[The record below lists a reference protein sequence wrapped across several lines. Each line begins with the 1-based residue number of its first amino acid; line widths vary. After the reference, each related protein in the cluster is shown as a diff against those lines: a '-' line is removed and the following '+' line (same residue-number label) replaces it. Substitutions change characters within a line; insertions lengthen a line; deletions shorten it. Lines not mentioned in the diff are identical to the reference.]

1 MSTTAPTAA
10 SGPAPLGDRT
20 AAMLLATFQDA
31 YRQEIS
37 AEEDVH
43 RTLPFFAT
51 ALGLVIAAVN
61 YALGQLPGWDVL
73 VKSCPR
79 GRGILLNHHM
89 LACIWPVLLAT
100 ACLVVSAVLGIGV
113 LADLAAATRRRGYKR
128 IGREPDQITRAQAL
142 RDYHAALG
150 VQGAAL
156 DDAVHLDLR
165 EQLLEDLAEAVTFN
179 RDLTLR
185 RYAFRARAVAFLL
198 ASLLSALVATIFVLI
213 ASKTGLLLRTA
224 P

>member
-1 MSTTAPTAA
+1 
-10 SGPAPLGDRT
+10 
-20 AAMLLATFQDA
+20 
-31 YRQEIS
+31 
-37 AEEDVH
+37 
-43 RTLPFFAT
+43 
-51 ALGLVIAAVN
+51 
-61 YALGQLPGWDVL
+61 
-73 VKSCPR
+73 
-79 GRGILLNHHM
+79 M

-100 ACLVVSAVLGIGV
+100 ACLIVSAVLGIGG

-128 IGREPDQITRAQAL
+128 IGREPDQMARARAL

-150 VQGAAL
+150 IQGAAL
-156 DDAVHLDLR
+156 DEAVHLDLR